1 MDPLSDAE
9 QINIR
14 KQNLINYVNVKDTL
28 EQLRHLSAMELESFR
43 DDDTQQLCTNWR
55 IKH

>member
-43 DDDTQQLCTNWR
+43 NDDTQQL
-55 IKH
+55 